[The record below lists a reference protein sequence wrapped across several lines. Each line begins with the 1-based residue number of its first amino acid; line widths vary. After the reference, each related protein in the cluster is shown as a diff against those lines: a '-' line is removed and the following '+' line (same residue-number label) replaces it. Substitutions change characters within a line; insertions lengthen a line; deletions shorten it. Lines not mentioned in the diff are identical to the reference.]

1 MTAILIL
8 LLMGVSNAW
17 AYNEYNKRYLYFDG
31 SAFTA
36 FFSDNCKPY
45 ISPKWDYNGNDG
57 NSNGGDK
64 EMTQIGSTNYYYLDL
79 SQSSGSYKNF
89 RGFYIGRSSSFYN
102 GKNMG
107 VVDGSVNNCINATG
121 WGTYSWTN
129 FAPPMKSASIEN
141 TSTVY
146 GGDGTQGNPYQ
157 IKKGTTISVSA
168 TATSTVTAD
177 NQTKYYKFYKKENN
191 GSRTSVGS
199 ESTTTTSSFTA
210 SSTVGTKYAVDVE
223 ARNEYYGTYGEKAT
237 SSTLYFITIEPIYAI
252 LGSFNNWTHSA
263 NTWDLSDQ
271 GSNNWKAT
279 FHLDKGSHTFKVVY
293 NSSYYGKNNIT
304 ITRASA
310 TASSLST
317 SGGNINLTTDIA
329 GDYTFTFNSSNNN
342 LSVTYP
348 EAYTVTYSRTPT
360 AAADAPT
367 TNPSITSGDY
377 VLANTSVTFTA
388 RDANNGYT
396 WKGWYEN
403 EDGEGTALSANKE
416 YTKSINANTTIYAVY
431 TINTY
436 NITYNLNGGTNPDGI
451 ATQYQVTTATI
462 TLPTPTRTGYTF
474 AGWYDNDELTGNKVT
489 QIAKGSYGD
498 KEYWAKWT
506 ANTYTITWDANG
518 GSVDPTSSTYT
529 YDGATVTMP
538 TPTRTGYTFDGW
550 FTAASDGTQI
560 TEIGTTN
567 KPTSNVTY
575 YAHWTENIAN
585 ITISSADANKGTVSP
600 TSASVGVTTKVTVTA
615 SPIDGYYTQTWTATA
630 PAVSSETTGNT
641 TTLSGNGN
649 TGNGTLVATFSER
662 YQLISKHATNTIP
675 SDKPYFT
682 KQNDGSW
689 TCTAT
694 LAANTQYSFKVK
706 DYGNSGNEY
715 GTSTSSNQEC
725 ADWVKVWAAANSS
738 LLFTS
743 TQAGTYTFTI
753 RWAADDDNSIS
764 LTAPQVKITYPAIP
778 APADIAY
785 SATRVY
791 EENTISGWIAG
802 DGTEANPYRLYN
814 DESVQL
820 TITELSD
827 VQGLTRYYQVGETV
841 QTTNIFSITTIT
853 TEVTPITITTYYQ
866 DTYGNKNT
874 KEKTIYFQ
882 KVLTPELVLITNPAT
897 EISLGSI
904 QAGNTI
910 TLSYSATYNG
920 YSGNVTITQDQI
932 IGNTTT
938 TTTLTTTTEDKYTY
952 TYTNTSLNSPCIIA
966 FTAQTTKQHGRIFKA
981 HTEVAVYKNVTIKV
995 NDTNG
1000 VMNKVYMWRG
1010 GDSEAADVKTE
1021 WPGESFLQEFGT
1033 WHVFTVKYPY
1043 YDLFVLNNGSN
1054 GNQTFDYEIPDED
1067 KCYQLSDSKVAQ
1079 GGYTN
1084 YTLTETKCPGNLIVS
1099 GIEAS
1104 YEVTE
1109 GDEFIISPSISLGLG
1124 YALSDITTTITCNSG
1139 SSYADAIVSGTAIR
1153 VAGKSA
1159 GDANFTVT
1167 YKLEDET
1174 YTFTFTVTVI
1184 ADNSVTIQVKV
1195 PTNFG
1200 DGNAYQWTDNSKVY
1214 IYSWWGDA
1222 NSRINMTYVYT
1233 SNGYYHFQ
1241 ADVPLNEIHK
1251 KINLLVYYGYTDSNA
1266 RWRQTDDVYNVDK
1279 DGCYTLYKNGVQYTF
1294 NRGISRSGDNC
1305 WDEDDYSQYY
1315 IQVVMAGSGKT
1326 YTSNT
1331 ISTSSEILSFFAPG
1345 KNETDYNRGTVYLY
1359 KDDRMYATIPAAT
1372 FDESNVYVANL
1383 NDTKDGLTNVAPYT
1397 GNYYIRT
1404 YGDNDWGQNTYQQWS
1419 DDQRSQRKFT
1429 YFVPRKEELY
1439 NHYWVDDLEYY
1450 SGGKDVS
1457 GYVANIYNNDL
1468 AGKLVTDHT
1477 GTTDATGKIY
1487 YGSSEKANVRFGYD
1501 PRTNYFCRAILKGSS
1516 ESNDFL
1522 NLYCVTA
1529 YQDEDCTELVN
1540 NGTLKDSKLDDA
1552 SNWVYEK
1559 EFYVPITN
1567 TNPTAS
1573 VYLSATAYN
1582 DARNLL
1588 LGYEVDENTGE
1599 EDVNRPKQRTI
1610 IGSGTANGT
1619 YHMRIIY
1626 DFKTNR
1632 LITAWEPQDGI
1643 TFSEK
1648 TTIHSDVLIIRHENN
1663 AAPQINLT
1671 NAGKVKSLETMYF
1684 ALEFERGSENA
1695 SKRHQ
1700 EQYWFTLPFNCRVG
1714 EISGVPGY
1722 MQTWGIQRYR
1732 GDLRAQKGWFAETPT
1747 FWEWL
1752 SPNDIL
1758 EAGEGYLLVFD
1769 KKAASWA
1776 EFEVR
1781 DDDGNVTETRSIL
1794 RLYFPSTTSGFDL
1807 QQQST
1812 EHLTRTYENHTCTI
1826 QLHNRYLQDSNWKVI
1841 GTTSYN
1847 NAGITECTADTDPT
1861 YEELTEAPSFRYKY
1875 EYTMSDDNKT
1885 FWYKY
1890 TAEDGKAATY
1900 NSFFGYMVQ
1909 FAGTIQWQPIMSE
1922 TVPEGIAARRYVPA
1936 NERTSFTT
1944 RLEMTDANGEKQDQ
1958 TFVALDEKATTGFD
1972 QNKDLNKV
1980 LNRGTNIYTFVE
1992 GLPFAGNTLPMEKVT
2007 VPVGV
2012 RVDAAGEYTF
2022 RMPDGTD
2029 GIAVTLVDNATG
2041 THTNML
2047 MSEYTVTLNAG
2058 TIENRFYLMVDPDR
2072 TATSV
2077 ENIGEEAKGDKAKD
2091 VEKFLIDG
2099 KLFIRTA
2106 DGIFDAKGQ
2115 RL

>member
-1 MTAILIL
+1 MKTFTTYATKAKQILNLLQGYTKGIRMTAILIL

-17 AYNEYNKRYLYFDG
+17 ADFQKGSFLYLDISSVTGWSNDG
-31 SAFTA
+31 AEIVAIFYY
-36 FFSDNCKPY
+36 SDNTSWCY
-45 ISPKWDYNGNDG
+45 ETNSAYTPKNNLSNSTSTTKLDDSNMYRVKVPNANVKAMYFIRKNGNTVWNYSAKMTESSGNNCVKLSNWDNSSSWTTYTPNLYVVGNNWGGLPDWSTTDSKGKMTRDG
-57 NSNGGDK
+57 NKYTITLNTDANAHEFKITYYDTWDNAIGHSDNVSCVNG
-64 EMTQIGSTNYYYLDL
+64 
-79 SQSSGSYKNF
+79 
-89 RGFYIGRSSSFYN
+89 
-102 GKNMG
+102 
-107 VVDGSVNNCINATG
+107 
-121 WGTYSWTN
+121 
-129 FAPPMKSASIEN
+129 
-141 TSTVY
+141 TVA
-146 GGDGTQGNPYQ
+146 N
-157 IKKGTTISVSA
+157 
-168 TATSTVTAD
+168 
-177 NQTKYYKFYKKENN
+177 NN
-191 GSRTSVGS
+191 G
-199 ESTTTTSSFTA
+199 
-210 SSTVGTKYAVDVE
+210 
-223 ARNEYYGTYGEKAT
+223 
-237 SSTLYFITIEPIYAI
+237 
-252 LGSFNNWTHSA
+252 
-263 NTWDLSDQ
+263 
-271 GSNNWKAT
+271 
-279 FHLDKGSHTFKVVY
+279 
-293 NSSYYGKNNIT
+293 NIKF
-304 ITRASA
+304 
-310 TASSLST
+310 
-317 SGGNINLTTDIA
+317 DPYIA
-329 GDYTFTFNSSNNN
+329 GD
-342 LSVTYP
+342 VTITYDVSTGK
-348 EAYTVTYSRTPT
+348 TV
-360 AAADAPT
+360 
-367 TNPSITSGDY
+367 ITCPGIPVTLDQRSGTGGT
-377 VLANTSVTFTA
+377 TSVTA
-388 RDANNGYT
+388 
-396 WKGWYEN
+396 
-403 EDGEGTALSANKE
+403 
-416 YTKSINANTTIYAVY
+416 
-431 TINTY
+431 TY
-436 NITYNLNGGTNPDGI
+436 GAAMPNITMP
-451 ATQYQVTTATI
+451 A
-462 TLPTPTRTGYTF
+462 RTGYTF
-474 AGWYDNDELTGNKVT
+474 GGYYTSNNGGGT
-489 QIAKGSYGD
+489 QYYTANGTSATNWDIASKTTLY
-498 KEYWAKWT
+498 AKWT
-506 ANTYTITWDANG
+506 ANKYTITWNANG
-518 GSVDPTSSTYT
+518 GSVTPTSSTYT
-529 YDGATVTMP
+529 YDGATVTLP
-538 TPTRTGYTFDGW
+538 TPTRTGYTFNGW
-550 FTAASDGTQI
+550 FTETSGGTQI
-560 TEIGTTN
+560 TNIGTTN

-575 YAHWTENIAN
+575 YAQWTENLAN

-600 TSASVGVTTKVTVTA
+600 TSANVGVATKVEVTA
-615 SPIDGYYTQTWTATA
+615 TPVDGYYTQTWTATA

-641 TTLSGNGN
+641 TTLSGNG
-649 TGNGTLVATFSER
+649 TTDDDGTLVATFSER
-662 YQLISKHATNTIP
+662 YQLISKHATNTLP
-675 SDKPYFT
+675 GDNPYFT
-682 KQNDGSW
+682 KQSDGSW

-725 ADWVKVWAAANSS
+725 ADWVKVWADANSN

-753 RWAADDDNSIS
+753 RWADDDDNSIS

-1043 YDLFVLNNGSN
+1043 YDHFVLNDGSN
-1054 GNQTFDYEIPDED
+1054 VNQTFDYDILGED
-1067 KCYQLSDSKVAQ
+1067 KCYLLSDSKVEQ

-1084 YTLTETKCPGNLIVS
+1084 YMLTETACPGNLIVS

-1139 SSYADAIVSGTAIR
+1139 SSYASATISGTAIR
-1153 VAGKSA
+1153 VAGLKA
-1159 GDANFTVT
+1159 GNANFTVT
-1167 YKLEDET
+1167 YELEDET

-1200 DGNAYQWTDNSKVY
+1200 DGDGYQWTDNSKVY

-1222 NSRINMTYVYT
+1222 NSSINMTYVYT

-1501 PRTNYFCRAILKGSS
+1501 PRTNYFCRAILKGSGK
-1516 ESNDFL
+1516 SNDFL

-1958 TFVALDEKATTGFD
+1958 TFVALDEKATVGFD

-2012 RVDAAGEYTF
+2012 RVATAGEYTF

-2047 MSEYTVTLNAG
+2047 MSEYTVTLDAG
-2058 TIENRFYLMVDPDR
+2058 TIENRFYLVVDPDR

-2077 ENIGEEAKGDKAKD
+2077 ENVGEEAKGDKAKD